1 MDKRDREIISELRR
15 RISEEGLSGL
25 KKLIVFGSR
34 ARGEAPED
42 SDLDIVALVAEKTP
56 EIEKKLGDI
65 VYQVM
70 WDYDFTPI
78 ISLKIFSESR
88 FKEAFKK
95 GFSFYRSVEEQG
107 VSV

>member
-1 MDKRDREIISELRR
+1 MDERDREIISGLRR

-25 KKLIVFGSR
+25 KRLIVFGSR